1 VAKQPDPAAQCNGF
15 QNVDWDMQLNVYKI
29 KRCAILLQPQLS
41 PDVDRNIVWQRRQLF
56 FQETEVSI
64 RCRELFKYKRPDDL
78 ISNNTTPNI
87 NKKKT
92 ENVFLWIRGDY
103 WATRCVNLRP
113 SDASIGLHSAVS
125 SMLFCIVSTF
135 SSLTSVG
142 WLIGLMVRLV
152 IIFLFNIKCINLPTL
167 NYLPSYSQK
176 KSTNCNVMYIICTI
190 ITKMHK
196 YTF

>member
-1 VAKQPDPAAQCNGF
+1 MGFSSSALVTAFTAYTRNSSHKELGQVTSVAKQPDPAAQCNGF

-87 NKKKT
+87 NKKNWKCVSVDT
-92 ENVFLWIRGDY
+92 WGLLSDQMCESPSFGRKY
-103 WATRCVNLRP
+103 WTALSRFEYVVLSCLYIFFI
-113 SDASIGLHSAVS
+113 DK
-125 SMLFCIVSTF
+125 C
-135 SSLTSVG
+135 
-142 WLIGLMVRLV
+142 WLVDWVDG
-152 IIFLFNIKCINLPTL
+152 
-167 NYLPSYSQK
+167 
-176 KSTNCNVMYIICTI
+176 
-190 ITKMHK
+190 
-196 YTF
+196 